1 MATQA
6 PLEYNEINAFLEK
19 QLDIEFSFLKTEG
32 PARVIAQLS
41 RPDQDFILN
50 WVKRVA
56 SLNIQLAYQ
65 FITYI
70 VDAVANVDKKIIEA
84 WLLHAMDVYDQKGLY
99 PAREVIT
106 NVERFIANSHERT
119 AGAVFEEIAGI
130 LAHFTHGLSGR
141 QLQLHETEADQ
152 VYTDS
157 ETIFLPAIVGRLPT
171 EKDNFL
177 IYKSMVA
184 YHWAQTRYGTFRIRL
199 SDILAQQR
207 KPEEYLSL
215 FHALDTLR
223 LDACIQRELPGL
235 FREMQRIKQELQQQ
249 QDLAEISALAQEL
262 AEPER
267 TVHDVVRLTEQLLG
281 SVLIPEKSFYQGIL
295 LPEHVESCMDRRIA
309 REKSH
314 LRSILRKI
322 TEDIKGQQGKDAS
335 EYQYESKPKE
345 HSQDELGDMEITLD
359 GQVMPLPEHA
369 KALTTSIIQDLGQ
382 IPDEY
387 LQPAGPGEYDP
398 SFFQDKEEDP
408 DEVWRGAYHE
418 EGAFLYNEWDFKRQH
433 YRKNWCAVREKDV
446 NPVYDDFVHDT
457 LHKYST
463 FIKHLRKTFEAMRDE
478 DKIMKRQADG
488 DHVDIDALV
497 EALADARDGSEM
509 SDRLFTRM
517 HRADRNIAVVFMVDM
532 SGSTKGWINDAE
544 RESLL
549 LLAET
554 LETLGDRYAIYG
566 FSGMARKRCE
576 IYRIKNF
583 DEPYNDEIRA
593 RISGITPKDY
603 TRMGFAIRHLCK
615 ILNDVDAKTRILITI
630 SDGKPDDYDHYR
642 GEYGIEDTRRALIE
656 ARRDGIHPYCITID
670 KEGRDYLPHMY
681 GPAAYT
687 VINEVRQLPLKVSD
701 IYRRITT

>member
-1 MATQA
+1 
-6 PLEYNEINAFLEK
+6 
-19 QLDIEFSFLKTEG
+19 
-32 PARVIAQLS
+32 
-41 RPDQDFILN
+41 
-50 WVKRVA
+50 
-56 SLNIQLAYQ
+56 
-65 FITYI
+65 
-70 VDAVANVDKKIIEA
+70 
-84 WLLHAMDVYDQKGLY
+84 
-99 PAREVIT
+99 
-106 NVERFIANSHERT
+106 
-119 AGAVFEEIAGI
+119 
-130 LAHFTHGLSGR
+130 
-141 QLQLHETEADQ
+141 
-152 VYTDS
+152 
-157 ETIFLPAIVGRLPT
+157 
-171 EKDNFL
+171 
-177 IYKSMVA
+177 MVA
-184 YHWAQTRYGTFRIRL
+184 YHWAQTRYGTFQVRL
-199 SDILAQQR
+199 SEIAAQQAN
-207 KPEEYLSL
+207 PAEFLAL

-223 LDACIQRELPGL
+223 LEACIQRELPGL
-235 FREMQRIKQELQQQ
+235 FREMQRIKHELQEQQDIAEIVARTQELT
-249 QDLAEISALAQEL
+249 
-262 AEPER
+262 EPGS
-267 TVHDVVRLTEQLLG
+267 TVHDVVHLTEQLLG
-281 SVLIPEKSFYQGIL
+281 QIEVPQKCFYQGVL
-295 LPEHVESCMDRRIA
+295 LPEQVEACMDRRIA

-322 TEDIKGQQGKDAS
+322 TEDIKGDKGKDAS
-335 EYQYESKPKE
+335 EYQYET
-345 HSQDELGDMEITLD
+345 QDKQQGTDEFADMEITLD
-359 GQVMPLPEHA
+359 GQVMPLPEQA
-369 KALTTSIIQDLGQ
+369 RALTTSIIQDLGE

-398 SFFQDKEEDP
+398 NFFKEKEEDP
-408 DEVWRGAYHE
+408 DAVWRGAYHE
-418 EGAFLYNEWDFKRQH
+418 EGAFLYNEWDFKRQS
-433 YRKNWCAVREKDV
+433 YRKNWCAVREKDIR
-446 NPVYDDFVHDT
+446 PVYDDFVHDT
-457 LHKYST
+457 LHKYGT
-463 FIKHLRKTFEAMRDE
+463 FIKQLRKTFEAMRDE
-478 DKIMKRQADG
+478 DRILKRQPDG

-497 EALADARDGSEM
+497 QALADARDGSEM

-576 IYRIKNF
+576 IYRIKHF
-583 DEPYNDEIRA
+583 DEHYNDEIRA

-603 TRMGFAIRHLCK
+603 TRMGFAIRHLCRV
-615 ILNDVDAKTRILITI
+615 LNEVDAKTRILITI